1 MENLNKKE
9 NIKKFNLTI
18 KTFFRSLIEVY
29 PTVPAFKLML
39 AAYKTLKTF
48 GKSLP
53 AEYFVKIM
61 APYADQILNRDDSFV
76 SSLQVPDDMSFV
88 LKAIV
93 PDLTGLWMSAP
104 QDTRNAVNDY
114 MCALVVLSKSIIDNT
129 Q

>member
-1 MENLNKKE
+1 
-9 NIKKFNLTI
+9 
-18 KTFFRSLIEVY
+18 
-29 PTVPAFKLML
+29 
-39 AAYKTLKTF
+39 
-48 GKSLP
+48 
-53 AEYFVKIM
+53 M